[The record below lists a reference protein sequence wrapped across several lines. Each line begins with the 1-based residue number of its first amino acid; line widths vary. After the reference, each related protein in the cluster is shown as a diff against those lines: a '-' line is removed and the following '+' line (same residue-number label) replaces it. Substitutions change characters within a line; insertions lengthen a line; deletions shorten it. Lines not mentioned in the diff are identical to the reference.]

1 MDIPAISSGGPS
13 TNPQPNQSAGAD
25 AKIKSLEQQLQKLN
39 AERQK
44 AIRRKDGKQKEKIEK
59 QIQEIEKQLQ
69 QLRQQEK
76 KRTQGT
82 GKDESNEKKH
92 LKIHRIPGNIWMPM
106 RKVFFHQTNGI

>member
-59 QIQEIEKQLQ
+59 QIQE
-69 QLRQQEK
+69 LRQQEK

-82 GKDESNEKKH
+82 GKDESNEKKAPQNSSDTG
-92 LKIHRIPGNIWMPM
+92 KYMDAYA
-106 RKVFFHQTNGI
+106 